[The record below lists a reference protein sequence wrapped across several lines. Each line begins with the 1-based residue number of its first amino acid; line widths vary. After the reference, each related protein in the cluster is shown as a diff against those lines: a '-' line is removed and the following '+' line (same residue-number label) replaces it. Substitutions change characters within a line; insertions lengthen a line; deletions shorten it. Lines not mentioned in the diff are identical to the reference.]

1 MSKNREAGEF
11 TVQGKKLVCP
21 FCSHN
26 RFYTR
31 RTLLNTVGMT
41 FIGLDWA
48 NKEATNF
55 ICEHCGHI
63 LWFKI

>member
-1 MSKNREAGEF
+1 MSKNKEASEYS
-11 TVQGKKLVCP
+11 VKGKNLVCP

-41 FIGLDWA
+41 FFGLDWA
-48 NKEATNF
+48 NKEATNY
-55 ICEHCGHI
+55 ICEHCGYI
-63 LWFKI
+63 LWFKT